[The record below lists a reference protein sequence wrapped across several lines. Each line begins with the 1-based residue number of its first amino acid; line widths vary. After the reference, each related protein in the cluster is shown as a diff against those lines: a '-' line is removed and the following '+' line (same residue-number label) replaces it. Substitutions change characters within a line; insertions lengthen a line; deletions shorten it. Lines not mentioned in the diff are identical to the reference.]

1 MGGRLTAQQIID
13 LLKLQPNSAEGGY
26 FASTYTSTLTIPQGN
41 GGPTGSQDRS
51 LCSAIYYFLDRD
63 THSVLHKVTGDMI
76 YHFYGGDPI
85 EMLLL
90 YPEGFAKRDEV
101 CVFSNDIAAGG
112 QPVKVIT
119 GGTWLGSKL
128 TSGGLWALMGVTMA
142 PGFDPRD
149 YAIGKRE
156 ELLKEYPQQASLIR
170 ELTRA

>member
-1 MGGRLTAQQIID
+1 MEGRLTPKQIID
-13 LLKLQPNSAEGGY
+13 LLQLQQNSAEGGY
-26 FASTYTSTLTIPQGN
+26 FASTYTSKLTLP
-41 GGPTGSQDRS
+41 GGAGRPAETRGQS

-63 THSVLHKVTGDMI
+63 TQSVMHKVTGDMI
-76 YHFYGGDPI
+76 YHFYAGDPI

-90 YPEGFAKRDEV
+90 CPEGAATRDEV
-101 CVFSNDIAAGG
+101 CVFGNDIAAGG
-112 QPVKVIT
+112 RPMKVIP
-119 GGTWLGSKL
+119 GRTWLGSKL
-128 TSGGLWALMGVTMA
+128 IAGGLWALMGVTMA

>member
-1 MGGRLTAQQIID
+1 MEGRLTPQQIID
-13 LLKLQPNSAEGGY
+13 LLKLQSNSAEGGY
-26 FASTYTSTLTIPQGN
+26 FASTYISQLTLPGEAAKPAESK
-41 GGPTGSQDRS
+41 GRS

-63 THSVLHKVTGDMI
+63 TQSVMHQVTGDMI
-76 YHFYGGDPI
+76 YHFYVGDPI

-90 YPEGFAKRDEV
+90 YPEGAAKRDEI
-101 CVFSNDIAAGG
+101 CVFSNDIGTGG
-112 QPVKVIT
+112 QPMKVIP

-128 TSGGLWALMGVTMA
+128 GDGGRWALMGVTMA

-170 ELTRA
+170 ELTGA